1 MIDRYKRPRMGL
13 VWEPASRFAKWLE
26 IEILACEAWAELGVV
41 PREAAAAIK
50 EKADFD
56 AARIA
61 EIEARVRHDVLAFT
75 TNVAEYVGAES
86 RFIHL
91 GLTSSDIL
99 DTALALQMR
108 EAADIIMEDL
118 AKLAGAL
125 REKAAAYA
133 YIPMIGRTHG
143 VHAEPVTL
151 GIKFAT
157 WLYAVERD
165 EKRMQAARENS
176 SVGKLSGAVGTYAN
190 VDPFVEEYVCRKLGL
205 TPAKVS
211 TQIVPRDLHAE
222 YLNTLAIIAATIENL
237 AVEIRSLQRTEI
249 REMEE
254 PFATGQKGSSAMPHK
269 RNPVGCENIAGLAR
283 VIRSNAL
290 AGLEN
295 VTLWHERD
303 ISHSSVERIIIPDS
317 TILLDYILARF
328 TGIVE
333 NLVVY
338 PENMRANLAKTR
350 GLIFS
355 QRVLLALVAKGCSR
369 EDAYAVVQDNAMR
382 AWREGGDFKTL
393 VENDA
398 AIAGYLSPGEVAEC
412 FDYGYHLKH
421 VDTILRRFG
430 IEGRK

>member
-1 MIDRYKRPRMGL
+1 VIDRYKRQRMGF
-13 VWEPASRFAKWLE
+13 VWEPESRFGKWLE
-26 IEILACEAWAELGVV
+26 IEVLACEAWAELGVIPV
-41 PREAAAAIK
+41 EAAAAIRQ
-50 EKADFD
+50 KAKYNVD
-56 AARIA
+56 RIA
-61 EIEARVRHDVLAFT
+61 EVEAQVRHDVLAFT
-75 TNVAEYVGAES
+75 TNVGEYVGDES

-108 EAADIIMEDL
+108 EAADIIIEDL
-118 AKLAGAL
+118 DKLAAVL
-125 REKAAAYA
+125 REKAAVYA
-133 YIPMIGRTHG
+133 YTPMIGRTHG

-165 EKRMQAARENS
+165 RERMTAARERS
-176 SVGKLSGAVGTYAN
+176 SIGKLSGAVGTYAN
-190 VDPFVEEYVCRKLGL
+190 VDPFVEVYVCRKLGL
-205 TPAKVS
+205 VPAKVS
-211 TQIVPRDLHAE
+211 TQIVPRDVHAE
-222 YLNTLAIIAATIENL
+222 YLSTLAVIAATVENL

-249 REMEE
+249 LEMEE
-254 PFATGQKGSSAMPHK
+254 PFAAGQKGSSAMPHK

-333 NLVVY
+333 KLIVY
-338 PENMRANLAKTR
+338 PENMLANLEKTR

-355 QRVLLALVAKGCSR
+355 QRVLLALIAKGCSR
-369 EDAYAVVQDNAMR
+369 EDAYAVVQNNAMQ
-382 AWREGGDFKTL
+382 AWREGADFQAL
-393 VENDA
+393 VEKDA
-398 AIAGYLSPGEVAEC
+398 VIAGYLSPAEVAEC
-412 FDYGYHLKH
+412 FDYGYHMKH
-421 VDTILRRFG
+421 VDTILNRFG
-430 IEGRK
+430 IAGKK